1 MENHE
6 IRSGIVE
13 LKRSER
19 DRILMLLK
27 EIVLDTLDD
36 VSTKVYLFGSWAR
49 EEEKRTSDID
59 IGLLSKEDIP
69 IRKWVELRERIEES
83 CLPYRVDVVDLS
95 KANTVLVEK
104 VKREGILWRD
114 YTNDSSSQT
123 KR

>member
-6 IRSGIVE
+6 IRSGIE
-13 LKRSER
+13 GLKRSER
-19 DRILMLLK
+19 ERILKLLK
-27 EIVLDTLDD
+27 DIVLDTLDD
-36 VSTKVYLFGSWAR
+36 VSAKVYLFGSWAR

-123 KR
+123 KH

>member
-1 MENHE
+1 M
-6 IRSGIVE
+6 
-13 LKRSER
+13 KRSER
-19 DRILMLLK
+19 ERILKLLK
-27 EIVLDTLDD
+27 DIVLDTLDD
-36 VSTKVYLFGSWAR
+36 VSAKVYLFGSWAR

-123 KR
+123 KH

>member
-27 EIVLDTLDD
+27 DIILDTLDD
-36 VSTKVYLFGSWAR
+36 VSAKVYLFGSWAR
-49 EEEKRTSDID
+49 EEEKRTSNID
-59 IGLLSKEDIP
+59 IGLLSKEEIP
-69 IRKWVELRERIEES
+69 IAKWVELRERIEES
-83 CLPYRVDVVDLS
+83 YLPYRVDLVDLS
-95 KANTVLVEK
+95 KANSVLVEK
-104 VKREGILWRD
+104 VKSEGIIWRD

-123 KR
+123 KH